1 MAGSFPGSRFYQ
13 EGLHASLYYVFW
25 NTRKCSVFTPLTS
38 PRVLRTSGMSSQI
51 SSRSRNDFV
60 RSDMICKTTLDGW
73 AWKVSVPKILTP
85 YIPEILSLPAIAGKV
100 RNLPMLRFVVVSRAE
115 RREEDVRDV
124 EATRD
129 RSLAEGWPREDRG
142 GPFGGSFAE
151 LRQAYRGRRSGRPC
165 R

>member
-1 MAGSFPGSRFYQ
+1 MKISLSENEIAPIPQRLPD
-13 EGLHASLYYVFW
+13 LHL
-25 NTRKCSVFTPLTS
+25 
-38 PRVLRTSGMSSQI
+38 
-51 SSRSRNDFV
+51 
-60 RSDMICKTTLDGW
+60 
-73 AWKVSVPKILTP
+73 SVPKILTP

>member
-1 MAGSFPGSRFYQ
+1 MVRDPQ
-13 EGLHASLYYVFW
+13 
-25 NTRKCSVFTPLTS
+25 
-38 PRVLRTSGMSSQI
+38 SGKY
-51 SSRSRNDFV
+51 RRA
-60 RSDMICKTTLDGW
+60 RLLSD
-73 AWKVSVPKILTP
+73 PKILTP

-100 RNLPMLRFVVVSRAE
+100 RNLTMLRFVVVSRAE

-142 GPFGGSFAE
+142 GPFVGSFAE
-151 LRQAYRGRRSGRPC
+151 LRQAYPGRRSGRPC

>member
-1 MAGSFPGSRFYQ
+1 MVGPPGF
-13 EGLHASLYYVFW
+13 EPGLLRLKGGYASH
-25 NTRKCSVFTPLTS
+25 
-38 PRVLRTSGMSSQI
+38 M
-51 SSRSRNDFV
+51 
-60 RSDMICKTTLDGW
+60 
-73 AWKVSVPKILTP
+73 SVPKILTP

-165 R
+165 RCYRRARTAEDWPAEHRREFPENPSSRSCKRRPTCRPWKSCASSG

>member
-1 MAGSFPGSRFYQ
+1 MGKDSSFMRHHS
-13 EGLHASLYYVFW
+13 
-25 NTRKCSVFTPLTS
+25 PL
-38 PRVLRTSGMSSQI
+38 
-51 SSRSRNDFV
+51 
-60 RSDMICKTTLDGW
+60 
-73 AWKVSVPKILTP
+73 SVPKILTH